1 MLDPLYDFFLAL
13 GPTLSNTMWLVG
25 IYIILA
31 LGLNLINGMGG
42 MFSIGHAGFWALGAY
57 AAGLCITK
65 NPLGL
70 PNIALFPSGLVLA
83 LFVTSIAGWALAKAC
98 LGLSGDY
105 LAIATLGFSTIIVS
119 LLYNFDYIG
128 AATGM
133 SVPTMVTSLGIWA
146 FVILSILFY
155 GRIQF
160 SNRGR
165 MILALREDEIAAQS
179 IGIDATESKTLVFIL
194 GAGLAGVAGAL
205 YAGSANYLNPA
216 GFEFHQSIK
225 ILTMVV
231 LGGLGTL
238 TGVTLA
244 AAGLTLLPEILRL
257 LNFKEYEMLV
267 FAFVLLAMVL
277 WRPQGIFGPKEIW
290 DLKWIRRR
298 WHPDRNHHSL
308 LHNQNIESKASP
320 KANPSQN
327 QKGV

>member
-1 MLDPLYDFFLAL
+1 MLDFFLAL

-70 PNIALFPSGLVLA
+70 PDFALFPSGLILA
-83 LFVTSIAGWALAKAC
+83 VVVTALAGWALAKAC

-105 LAIATLGFSTIIVS
+105 LAIATLGFSIIIVS
-119 LLYNFDYIG
+119 LLYNFDYVG

-133 SVPTMVTSLGIWA
+133 SAPTMVTSLGIWG
-146 FVILSILFY
+146 FVVLSLLFY

-179 IGIDATESKTLVFIL
+179 IGIDATKSKTLVFIL
-194 GAGLAGVAGAL
+194 GAALAGVAGAL

-244 AAGLTLLPEILRL
+244 AAGLTLLPELLRL

-267 FAFVLLAMVL
+267 FALVLLVMVL
-277 WRPQGIFGPKEIW
+277 GRPQGIFGPKELW
-290 DLKWIRRR
+290 DLRFIRKH
-298 WHPDRNHHSL
+298 WHPDRNY
-308 LHNQNIESKASP
+308 KALVQSQGI
-320 KANPSQN
+320 SQN
-327 QKGV
+327 PTPPQNHKGV